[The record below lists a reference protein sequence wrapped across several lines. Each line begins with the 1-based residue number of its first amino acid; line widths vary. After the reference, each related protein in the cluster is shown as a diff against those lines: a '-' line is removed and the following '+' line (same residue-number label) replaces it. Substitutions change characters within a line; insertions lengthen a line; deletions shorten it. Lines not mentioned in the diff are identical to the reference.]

1 MATERQDPRPWVVK
15 RTSRCE
21 SSSSY
26 PTATGGAHG
35 AGFELVSVRAVRTA
49 NGSAKDRNTAAILIS
64 IQRPFSKSYCWAGAH
79 HGGVALDLVLLG
91 PPGSGK
97 GTQAAL
103 LSEKYGI
110 PAISTGDVL
119 RAQVEA
125 GIPLGKRVKAYLDRG
140 ELVPDSLVV
149 DLIQHRLLDPDT
161 QQGFIL
167 DGFPRTLP
175 QAQALDTMLAALDR
189 PLDAVLY
196 LQVDPQAVRERLG
209 QRHRGDDRQSVI
221 DHRLDVFL
229 DQTAPLIT
237 YYQEEGKLKLI
248 DGSQPPEVV
257 AASIEDAIR
266 SLAESGNGSSRTPSR
281 S

>member
-1 MATERQDPRPWVVK
+1 
-15 RTSRCE
+15 
-21 SSSSY
+21 
-26 PTATGGAHG
+26 
-35 AGFELVSVRAVRTA
+35 
-49 NGSAKDRNTAAILIS
+49 
-64 IQRPFSKSYCWAGAH
+64 
-79 HGGVALDLVLLG
+79 VALDLVLLG

-97 GTQAAL
+97 GTQAAM

-125 GIPLGKRVKAYLDRG
+125 GTPLGKRVKAYLDRG
-140 ELVPDSLVV
+140 ELVPDSLVI
-149 DLIQHRLLDPDT
+149 DLIRHRLSDPDT

-196 LQVDPQAVRERLG
+196 LQVDPQVVRERLG

-221 DHRLDVFL
+221 DHRLEVFL
-229 DQTAPLIT
+229 DQTAPLIS
-237 YYQEEGKLKLI
+237 YYQQQGKLKLI
-248 DGSQPPEVV
+248 DGAQPPELV
-257 AASIEDAIR
+257 AAGIEDVIR
-266 SLAESGNGSSRTPSR
+266 SLSFGDAGFGHKPKVSQVVPDENTKEK
-281 S
+281 